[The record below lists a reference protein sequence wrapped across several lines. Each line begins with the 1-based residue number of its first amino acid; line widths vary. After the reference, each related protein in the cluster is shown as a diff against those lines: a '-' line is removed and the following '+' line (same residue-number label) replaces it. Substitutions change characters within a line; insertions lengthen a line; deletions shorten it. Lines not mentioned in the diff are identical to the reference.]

1 METIILQAKAR
12 EITGKKVSEL
22 RNQDIIPAIIYGKSL
37 QPINISLNSKDF
49 EKVFKKAGDTTVID
63 LQIEGSKE
71 NHKALIQKV
80 DYTPTRDRI
89 THIELLAISL
99 TDKVKVEVPVILI
112 NTEIAEKLGG
122 NLILNLDEIEVE
134 ALPGDLP
141 HQIEIDCSIFT
152 EFGHTIY
159 IRDLKLNSNIKI
171 LEELDSPIVSFD
183 EPEKIEEE
191 PVTVVATETE
201 TTTPEKTEDKKED
214 ETNNK

>member
-37 QPINISLNSKDF
+37 KPINISLSSKDF

-63 LQIEGSKE
+63 LQIEGSNE

-99 TDKVKVEVPVILI
+99 TDKVKVEVPVVLI

-152 EFGHTIY
+152 EFGHRIY

-183 EPEKIEEE
+183 EPEKEEE
-191 PVTVVATETE
+191 PIAPTSTETE
-201 TTTPEKTEDKKED
+201 TTTPEKTEDKKEE

>member
-22 RNQDIIPAIIYGKSL
+22 RSQDIIPAIIYGKSL
-37 QPINISLNSKDF
+37 KPINISLFSKDF

-63 LQIEGSKE
+63 LQIEGSNE

-99 TDKVKVEVPVILI
+99 TDKVKVEVPVVLI

-183 EPEKIEEE
+183 EPEKEEE
-191 PVTVVATETE
+191 PIAPTSTETE
-201 TTTPEKTEDKKED
+201 TTTPEKTEDKKEE

>member
-22 RNQDIIPAIIYGKSL
+22 RGQDIIPAIIYGKSL
-37 QPINISLNSKDF
+37 KPINISLFSKDF
-49 EKVFKKAGDTTVID
+49 ERVFKKAGDTTVID

-99 TDKVKVEVPVILI
+99 TDKVKVEVPVVLI

-141 HQIEIDCSIFT
+141 HQIEIDCSVFT

-159 IRDLKLNSNIKI
+159 IRDLKLNNNIKI
-171 LEELDSPIVSFD
+171 LEESDSPIVSFD
-183 EPEKIEEE
+183 EPEKIEE
-191 PVTVVATETE
+191 PVAPVSAETE
-201 TTTPEKTEDKKED
+201 AIVPEKTEDKKED